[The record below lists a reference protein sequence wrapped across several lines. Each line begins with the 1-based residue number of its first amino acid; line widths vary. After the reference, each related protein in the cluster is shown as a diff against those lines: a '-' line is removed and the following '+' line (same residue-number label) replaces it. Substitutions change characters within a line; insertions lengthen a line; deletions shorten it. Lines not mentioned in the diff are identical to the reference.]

1 MDVLPHPFYVIIV
14 FVEPLFLQNKGATP
28 GYVSELDF
36 FSLTP
41 DATNISAFL
50 LASSGVIRAV
60 GTNSNKITLLH
71 IRAIKID
78 IMFLVSQNH

>member
-1 MDVLPHPFYVIIV
+1 MSLLCSVWCHIV
-14 FVEPLFLQNKGATP
+14 SAEPPFLQNDGVTP
-28 GYVSELDF
+28 GYISESDF
-36 FSLTP
+36 LSLTP

-50 LASSGVIRAV
+50 LASSGVILAV

-78 IMFLVSQNH
+78 IMFLVSQIH